1 MLFSKAVCF
10 IKYSNFHIKKNVAR
24 CKQDIQNIYYSVP
37 LLSKIQS
44 DKNKNNTN
52 YPAQHNA
59 GYFKFRTEFRII
71 FQYSC
76 SVYIK
81 KDQEQK
87 RNEQAEIIFPSLP
100 VFIKVFIKVYIL
112 QYVYFPLF

>member
-1 MLFSKAVCF
+1 MVQTGYTEYLLLCSPSF
-10 IKYSNFHIKKNVAR
+10 
-24 CKQDIQNIYYSVP
+24 QN
-37 LLSKIQS
+37 QS
-44 DKNKNNTN
+44 DKNKNNAN

-81 KDQEQK
+81 KDQKQK
-87 RNEQAEIIFPSLP
+87 RN
-100 VFIKVFIKVYIL
+100 K
-112 QYVYFPLF
+112 